1 MATKQKEKK
10 PLHLA
15 KMNIK
20 KGDTVLIIT
29 GKDKGK
35 QGTVSRAMPQ
45 VDKVI
50 VEGLNMV
57 KKHVRPQGQTRQG
70 GVIDK
75 ECRFTSRTPCW
86 SVPSAASP
94 HAWHMI
100 AAPWVPIR
108 RCVRCAYARNVER
121 SSKIARGVVKH
132 YGIKAQRKVSKR
144 GRACPAQGV

>member
-29 GKDKGK
+29 GKDRGK

-45 VDKVI
+45 DNKVI
-50 VEGLNMV
+50 IEGLNIV

-75 ECRFTSRTPCW
+75 AMPIDVSNTMLICTECGEPTR
-86 SVPSAASP
+86 VG
-94 HAWHMI
+94 HE
-100 AAPWVPIR
+100 R
-108 RCVRCAYARNVER
+108 RPMGVDQKLRPVRVCKKCHKVIQDRMR
-121 SSKIARGVVKH
+121 SS
-132 YGIKAQRKVSKR
+132 
-144 GRACPAQGV
+144 

>member
-29 GKDKGK
+29 GKDRGK

-45 VDKVI
+45 VNKVI
-50 VEGLNMV
+50 IEGMNIV
-57 KKHVRPQGQTRQG
+57 KKHVSPQGKTRQG

-75 ECRFTSRTPCW
+75 AMTIDVSYKMLICTECGEPTR
-86 SVPSAASP
+86 VG
-94 HAWHMI
+94 HD
-100 AAPWVPIR
+100 R
-108 RCVRCAYARNVER
+108 RPMGADQKLRPVRVCKKCHKVIEDRMR
-121 SSKIARGVVKH
+121 SS
-132 YGIKAQRKVSKR
+132 
-144 GRACPAQGV
+144 